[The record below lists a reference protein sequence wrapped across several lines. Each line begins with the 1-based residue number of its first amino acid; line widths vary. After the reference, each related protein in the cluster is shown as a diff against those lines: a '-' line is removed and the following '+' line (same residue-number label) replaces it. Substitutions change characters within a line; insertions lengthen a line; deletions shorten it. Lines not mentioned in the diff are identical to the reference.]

1 MQRLRTEEKLAVLK
15 LEGSGVQAGVRK
27 MELPSEIWAMRRRYF
42 AYSRSRGRGW
52 RHALWVAGAAWIV
65 VAYSFS
71 MPALS
76 ESPKTVTVE
85 YRFFPGLANMDGNWA
100 ALKAASDGKVY
111 VGLACHGCSGHL
123 VFYDSKTDRMVDVG
137 DLNTLAGENGLGLG
151 PQSKIHAKFGE
162 GKDGRVYFAT
172 HGGWWFDYARFATQE
187 GYPGSHYMAYDP
199 KTGQVQD
206 FGIGPRFEGMNT
218 GTYDPKFNRIYGLTH
233 PRGHFVYYD
242 VATGA
247 KVDKGRI
254 NNWDS
259 ICRTL
264 GVDDEG
270 NVYGSFGAGRIFKY
284 DPQADSISELSA
296 QLPIRQKG
304 ISLGRDYTKSET
316 AWRVVV
322 WDQKT
327 RKFYG
332 VEESASTLFSFD
344 PYAPPGSQV
353 KRLGQMCIPGFAS
366 RRDVP
371 YATLS
376 LTLGHDRKLYY
387 AAAGK
392 EFDYGG
398 SAGIAASHLITY
410 DLRSGEIE
418 DLGEMLLPDGRPV
431 LGTNAADTGPD
442 GTIYFVG
449 AVSVKEI
456 SGQQNY
462 GGKIGNVPFRLAL
475 FLYHPKSGL
484 RR

>member
-1 MQRLRTEEKLAVLK
+1 MQNNRMRTLRH
-15 LEGSGVQAGVRK
+15 G
-27 MELPSEIWAMRRRYF
+27 F
-42 AYSRSRGRGW
+42 RS
-52 RHALWVAGAAWIV
+52 ALWITRGLCVLAIFAFVVQIGA
-65 VAYSFS
+65 SQ
-71 MPALS
+71 
-76 ESPKTVTVE
+76 TVTVE

-111 VGLACHGCSGHL
+111 VGLACHGCNGHL
-123 VFYDSKTDRMVDVG
+123 VFYDRQKDRMIDVG
-137 DLNTLAGENGLGLG
+137 DLNTLTGENGLGLG

-162 GKDGRVYFAT
+162 GKDGRIYFAT
-172 HGGWWFDYARFATQE
+172 HGGLWFDYARFATQE

-218 GTYDPKFNRIYGLTH
+218 GAYDPKFNRIYGLTH

-264 GVDDEG
+264 GIDDEG
-270 NVYGSFGAGRIFKY
+270 NVYGSYGTGRIFQY
-284 DPQADSISELSA
+284 DPRTDTISELSA

-304 ISLGRDYTKSET
+304 ISLGRDYGKAET

-322 WDQKT
+322 WDQQTK
-327 RKFYG
+327 KFYG

-344 PYAPPGSQV
+344 PAAPPDSQIQ
-353 KRLGQMCIPGFAS
+353 RLGQMSIPAFGS

-376 LTLGHDRKLYY
+376 LTMGKDRKLYY

-398 SAGIAASHLITY
+398 SAGVAASHLITY
-410 DLRSGEIE
+410 DLNNGKIE
-418 DLGEMLLPDGRPV
+418 DLGEMHLPDGRPV

-449 AVSVKEI
+449 AVGVKETP
-456 SGQQNY
+456 GDQNY
-462 GGKIGNVPFRLAL
+462 GGKIGDVPFRLAL
-475 FLYHPKSGL
+475 FIYHPKAE
-484 RR
+484 

>member
-1 MQRLRTEEKLAVLK
+1 MRE
-15 LEGSGVQAGVRK
+15 S
-27 MELPSEIWAMRRRYF
+27 IAMRSLMRKTRPHIWIQRS
-42 AYSRSRGRGW
+42 SRI
-52 RHALWVAGAAWIV
+52 LLAA
-65 VAYSFS
+65 AFFPLAAQAQTASKS
-71 MPALS
+71 
-76 ESPKTVTVE
+76 VTVE
-85 YRFFPGLANMDGNWA
+85 YRYFPGLATMDGNWA

-111 VGLACHGCSGHL
+111 VGLACHGCNGHL
-123 VFYDSKTDRMVDVG
+123 VYYDSVSNKMVDVG
-137 DLNTLAGENGLGLG
+137 DLARLTGEVGLGIG

-162 GKDGRVYFAT
+162 GKDGRIYFAT

-199 KTGQVQD
+199 KTGKVQD

-218 GTYDPKFNRIYGLTH
+218 GAYDPKFNRVYGLTH

-264 GVDDEG
+264 GIDDEG
-270 NVYGSFGAGRIFKY
+270 NVYGSFGAGRIFQY
-284 DPQADSISELSA
+284 DPRTDAIRELEA
-296 QLPIRQKG
+296 QLPIRAKG
-304 ISLGRDYTKSET
+304 ISVGRDYDKSET

-322 WDQKT
+322 WDEETK
-327 RKFYG
+327 RFYG

-344 PYAPPGSQV
+344 PAAPAGRQIKTLGS
-353 KRLGQMCIPGFAS
+353 MCIPEFAD
-366 RRDVP
+366 RRNVP

-387 AAAGK
+387 AAAGA

-398 SAGIAASHLITY
+398 SAGVAASHLMTY
-410 DLRSGEIE
+410 DLISGKTE
-418 DLGEMLLPDGRPV
+418 DHGEMHVPDGRPV

-449 AVSVKEI
+449 AVAVKDDP
-456 SGQQNY
+456 SDPGH
-462 GGKIGNVPFRLAL
+462 GGTIQGTPFRLAL
-475 FLYHPKSGL
+475 FFVHPKAS
-484 RR
+484 